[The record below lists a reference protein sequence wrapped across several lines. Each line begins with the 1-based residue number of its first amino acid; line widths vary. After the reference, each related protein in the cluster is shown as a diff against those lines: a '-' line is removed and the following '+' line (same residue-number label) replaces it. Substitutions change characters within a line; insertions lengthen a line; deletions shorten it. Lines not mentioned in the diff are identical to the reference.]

1 MSAVTASIAFLNSE
15 WKDADDMARIYSR
28 ETRHANTTKHDI
40 DIHNARPLAE
50 AGKLDLDRN
59 GFTLM
64 KHTATFENFEDKK
77 AIEREYFEEMRR
89 FMLGVC
95 ADAVDAVPFPFYQL
109 RSRRP
114 ANFFD
119 AFSLYMHCD
128 FSLNSWEE
136 MVQNLLKQQGR
147 GERYS
152 PDEYDFALYNLWRPI
167 YHAAEQSPLTVV
179 DASTMN
185 LEDIIEYRLAP
196 TGTESLAALP
206 VFNPEQRFYYF
217 PDMQTDEVLVFKQQ
231 DSRDDVA
238 KVCPHTSFIDPTS
251 RADAPERRSI
261 DVRVVCVYPKN

>member
-136 MVQNLLKQQGR
+136 MAQNLLKQQGR
-147 GERYS
+147 GDRYS
-152 PDEYDFALYNLWRPI
+152 PEEYDFALYNLWRPI

-185 LEDIIEYRLAP
+185 L
-196 TGTESLAALP
+196 SLI
-206 VFNPEQRFYYF
+206 
-217 PDMQTDEVLVFKQQ
+217 
-231 DSRDDVA
+231 
-238 KVCPHTSFIDPTS
+238 HI
-251 RADAPERRSI
+251 
-261 DVRVVCVYPKN
+261 